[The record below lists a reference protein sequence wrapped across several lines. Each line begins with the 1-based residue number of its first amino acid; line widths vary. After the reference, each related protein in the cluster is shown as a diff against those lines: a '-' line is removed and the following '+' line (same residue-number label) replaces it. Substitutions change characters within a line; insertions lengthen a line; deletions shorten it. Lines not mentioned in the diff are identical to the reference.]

1 MKSAIAFCLNFLCTV
16 LFLSVCQ
23 VHSAPIDGAVM
34 PWLNL
39 LLLDDQRAYG
49 QINGITA
56 GTTVVAVADNEIVA
70 SYGTAGKTPNIDQD
84 GDGESESFSF
94 TLDSIPIGTNIYV
107 YFITK
112 GEIFSL
118 YFAGSGIGSANTNVF
133 ALTAA
138 TAVTLGYIDT
148 SVSTQPGKAIPENNP
163 VNNPLVTAQ
172 SEDTDLP
179 TTLNHPETFGLALSS
194 LINKGIKALEDGWGL
209 RAKTY
214 FEVAE
219 ALAGSASTNDADT
232 ARFFYALT
240 RVAALGMDTYSDGNP
255 GNGLNGMGDIL
266 DSFGTPAAENKR
278 SNMEAFSFPD
288 LIPNNAATG
297 AELQVFAETVV
308 LPEILAALNNLDAVS
323 TSFQKKWTELYAHE
337 LVESDYGDVIFFK
350 AVFLGAIASIYT
362 QSAYN
367 LDDDIDETYN
377 NDKTIEQF
385 LIDRPAFLTLL
396 TAYATELNQ
405 AKIYTNDSLDEMDTA
420 IVWMDQMETDG
431 QADDFVNLGDLTP
444 VQITQAR
451 ADIVDAK
458 SSLDGPTWVN
468 DNKDPADAFVLDAS
482 IFFAGVNFR
491 NPNQLPPFTGNDV
504 SGLFPDPTFSG
515 IFGAGIDLNEDINP
529 ADGVPDI
536 LQ

>member
-1 MKSAIAFCLNFLCTV
+1 MV
-16 LFLSVCQ
+16 LFLSVYQ
-23 VHSAPIDGAVM
+23 VHSASLDGTAM
-34 PWLNL
+34 PWLSL
-39 LLLDDQRAYG
+39 LLFDDQSAHG
-49 QINGITA
+49 KINGITE

-70 SYGTAGKTPNIDQD
+70 SYGTAGRTPNTDKD
-84 GDGESESFSF
+84 GDGEFESFSF
-94 TLDSIPIGTNIYV
+94 TLASIPVRTNIYV

-112 GEIFSL
+112 GEIISL
-118 YFAGSGIGSANTNVF
+118 YFAGSGTGPANTNVF
-133 ALTAA
+133 SLTAA
-138 TAVTLGYIDT
+138 TAVNLGYIETNVD
-148 SVSTQPGKAIPENNP
+148 TQPGKAIPENNP
-163 VNNPLVTAQ
+163 VNNPVVMAQ
-172 SEDTDLP
+172 IEDTDLP
-179 TTLNHPETFGLALSS
+179 TTLNHPETSGLALSS
-194 LINKGIKALEDGWGL
+194 LISNGIKALEDGWGL

-219 ALAGSASTNDADT
+219 ALVGGASTNDADT

-255 GNGLNGMGDIL
+255 ANGLNAMGDIL

-278 SNMEAFSFPD
+278 SNREAFSFPD
-288 LIPNNAATG
+288 PIPNNAATG
-297 AELQVFAETVV
+297 AELQVFAETV
-308 LPEILAALNNLDAVS
+308 LRPEILAALNNLDAVS
-323 TSFQKKWTELYAHE
+323 TSFQKQWTEPFDHE

-350 AVFLGAIASIYT
+350 AAFYGALASIYT

-367 LDDDIDETYN
+367 LEDDIDETIN

-396 TAYATELNQ
+396 PAYTTNLNQ
-405 AKIYTNDSLDEMDTA
+405 AKSYTNDSLDEMDAA
-420 IVWMDQMETDG
+420 IVWMDQTETDD
-431 QADDFVNLGDLTP
+431 QTNDFVNLGDLTP
-444 VQITQAR
+444 EQITQAR

-458 SSLDGPTWVN
+458 NSLVGPTWVN

-515 IFGAGIDLNEDINP
+515 IFGAGIDLNEDVDP